1 VPSASRPRRDRSTDE
16 GHKPPLELR
25 IKRRVWN
32 SALHGSSPA
41 QRGTHHATSRGAKR
55 ARSIWSMLRPQ
66 ELTSYAPG
74 SSAVIQADDIAYCRC
89 CLAPSAM
96 SADRYATLL
105 VGVGE
110 RAGSL
115 PQSKHQRIW
124 IPGLRGCQ
132 ADALTSACPH
142 PWNCGI
148 AQKCVPTL
156 LALFNES
163 TDCLA
168 TVNVFPPGMA
178 FRVTPCRQPQSTLA
192 CSRAREPRASR
203 EHNRVPLDSRPR

>member
-1 VPSASRPRRDRSTDE
+1 VPSASRPRRDRSTDR

-25 IKRRVWN
+25 ISGESGTQRYTDQ
-32 SALHGSSPA
+32 ALHNGAVTTPLRAAQERTQHLVDVASP
-41 QRGTHHATSRGAKR
+41 GANK
-55 ARSIWSMLRPQ
+55 LRPRFVGCY
-66 ELTSYAPG
+66 L
-74 SSAVIQADDIAYCRC
+74 ADDIAYCRR